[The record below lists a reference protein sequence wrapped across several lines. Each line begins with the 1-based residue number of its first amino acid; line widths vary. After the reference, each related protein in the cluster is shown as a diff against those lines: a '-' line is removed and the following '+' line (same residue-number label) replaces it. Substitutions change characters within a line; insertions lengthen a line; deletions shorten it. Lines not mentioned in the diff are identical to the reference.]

1 MRRYLLLALL
11 AALPLPAVA
20 WGVIRLADHMGESL
34 GSALACAA
42 SLGPGSRPAGKARQ
56 SGREVRAWQLTAPQR
71 QGEAAQR
78 GGPVRV
84 RAAARLA
91 GAKNSRPLRGIRV
104 SASTVLRLANGGAR
118 PTGSL
123 VAPSGA
129 RPAGLRL
136 SGVGALGI
144 GMQDGDVLTEAG
156 GRPALSEGDVVG
168 VVIASRGQRVPT
180 ISGRFWRNGEPWQLL
195 VEQPYL
201 QNTPA
206 GCGPEVPPGAE
217 GDDVDEWL
225 DRTAD
230 EAEPDPG
237 TARACRGVRR
247 PKRRGRG

>member
-11 AALPLPAVA
+11 AALPVPAVA
-20 WGVIRLADHMGESL
+20 WGVIRLADHMGDSL

-42 SLGPGSRPAGKARQ
+42 SLGPGSRPARGAHRSELLLRPRPLPVAPLQ
-56 SGREVRAWQLTAPQR
+56 VQEAGRGRLVSRAGAGR
-71 QGEAAQR
+71 VAAQN
-78 GGPVRV
+78 PL
-84 RAAARLA
+84 LA
-91 GAKNSRPLRGIRV
+91 RGIRV
-104 SASTVLRLANGGAR
+104 SASTVLRLANNGAR
-118 PTGSL
+118 PTGAP

-129 RPAGLRL
+129 RPAGLLL

-144 GMQDGDVLTEAG
+144 GMRDGDILTDAG

-201 QNTPA
+201 QIAPA
-206 GCGPEVPPGAE
+206 ECDSEAAPGDGA
-217 GDDVDEWL
+217 DDVDEWL
-225 DRTAD
+225 ERSAD
-230 EAEPDPG
+230 EAEPGSG
-237 TARACRGVRR
+237 TARACRRVRR